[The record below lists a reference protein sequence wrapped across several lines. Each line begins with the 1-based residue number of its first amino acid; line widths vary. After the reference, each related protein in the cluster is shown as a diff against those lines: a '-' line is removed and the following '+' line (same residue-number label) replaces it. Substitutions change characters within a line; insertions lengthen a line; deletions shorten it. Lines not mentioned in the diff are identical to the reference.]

1 MVPVQMVQLVGPK
14 AGVHKS
20 SCHILVHAGGA
31 AQATLRGIVDVPDAA
46 ASPARSGGPKGRQM
60 KKAHGHGLR

>member
-20 SCHILVHAGGA
+20 SCHILVHAGGGLGPA
-31 AQATLRGIVDVPDAA
+31 EILRG
-46 ASPARSGGPKGRQM
+46 RSRFS
-60 KKAHGHGLR
+60 